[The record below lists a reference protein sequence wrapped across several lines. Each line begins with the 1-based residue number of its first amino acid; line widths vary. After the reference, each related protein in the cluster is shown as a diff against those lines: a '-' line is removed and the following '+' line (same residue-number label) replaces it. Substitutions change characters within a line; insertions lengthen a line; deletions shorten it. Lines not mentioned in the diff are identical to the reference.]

1 MDGDALFGETDG
13 EVEVFDGVSEAVN
26 KKEVGAVFIGRRHPG
41 VVDAVELVVV
51 QKAAHDLDSVV
62 AHKLADEV
70 VVVFYE
76 HEVVVFVDAR
86 KPTTRLPL
94 LSLPLPLLRLKAD
107 ILVLEV
113 DLAVLADEGFVTAEA
128 PVERLSA

>member
-86 KPTTRLPL
+86 KSTTRFPM
-94 LSLPLPLLRLKAD
+94 LSLSLLRLEAD
-107 ILVLEV
+107 FLVLEV
-113 DLAVLADEGFVTAEA
+113 DLAVLADKGFVTAET